1 MAADARFAGDISHE
15 LRTPLMTM
23 LNSMQLIQNHR
34 AELPAAVREP
44 VELLG
49 DDLDRFRRLV
59 IDLLEISRDDGGD
72 QGSREIVRIA
82 DLVRAAAD
90 ATAGRSSHRRSS
102 RTPTGLTLQAD
113 KRRLER
119 VIANLVENAEDHAG
133 GCKGVSVEAGGL
145 GVIVYVDDAGPGI
158 PDRRPRAHLRTLRP
172 GRTGDGQ
179 SRADRPR
186 AGDRR
191 PARPVAP
198 RHDPGRGPP
207 RAAAPASSSNSP
219 PNRSDVSAGE
229 NQLTSLRGDL
239 PWGHGYLP
247 LCLAARPASP
257 PEVRPLAIT
266 ESNHM
271 ITVRGVDIRVG
282 AHLLL
287 SDLSFHISPG
297 DRIGLVGRNGAG
309 KTTLLKT
316 LAGEDRPAAGSISV
330 TGSIGYL
337 PQDPRAADPAV
348 TVTARI
354 LSARGLDVAV
364 QRLRKAEAAMSSAV
378 GEAQERAM
386 AAYARAEAQFQAG
399 GGYAAEAEAA
409 RLAAG
414 VGLPNRALE
423 QPVGELSGG
432 QRRRVEL
439 ARILF
444 AEHDTLLLDEPTNHL
459 DADSV
464 LWLRSFLLGYQG
476 GLVVISHDRE
486 LLAATVNRVFHLD
499 PQRTTIDIHNTGW
512 TKYLDQL
519 ETDER
524 RRDRER
530 STAERKAAVLH
541 AQADKMRAG
550 ATRPSPPRTWRA
562 GRTSCSPTSSRY
574 AGPRGWPG
582 SGCPSRRRPG
592 GPR

>member
-1 MAADARFAGDISHE
+1 
-15 LRTPLMTM
+15 
-23 LNSMQLIQNHR
+23 
-34 AELPAAVREP
+34 
-44 VELLG
+44 
-49 DDLDRFRRLV
+49 
-59 IDLLEISRDDGGD
+59 
-72 QGSREIVRIA
+72 
-82 DLVRAAAD
+82 
-90 ATAGRSSHRRSS
+90 
-102 RTPTGLTLQAD
+102 
-113 KRRLER
+113 
-119 VIANLVENAEDHAG
+119 
-133 GCKGVSVEAGGL
+133 
-145 GVIVYVDDAGPGI
+145 
-158 PDRRPRAHLRTLRP
+158 
-172 GRTGDGQ
+172 
-179 SRADRPR
+179 
-186 AGDRR
+186 
-191 PARPVAP
+191 
-198 RHDPGRGPP
+198 
-207 RAAAPASSSNSP
+207 
-219 PNRSDVSAGE
+219 
-229 NQLTSLRGDL
+229 
-239 PWGHGYLP
+239 
-247 LCLAARPASP
+247 
-257 PEVRPLAIT
+257 
-266 ESNHM
+266 M

-309 KTTLLKT
+309 KTTLMKA
-316 LAGEDRPAAGSISV
+316 LAGEDRPATGSIAV
-330 TGSIGYL
+330 TGSVGYL
-337 PQDPRAADPAV
+337 PQDPRAADPAI

-414 VGLPNRALE
+414 VGLPTRALD

-464 LWLRSFLLGYQG
+464 VWLRSFLLGYSG

-499 PQRTTIDIHNTGW
+499 PQRTTIDVHNTGW
-512 TKYLDQL
+512 KKYLDQL

-524 RRDRER
+524 RRARER
-530 STAERKAAVLH
+530 EYGRTEGGGPP
-541 AQADKMRAG
+541 RAG
-550 ATRPSPPRTWRA
+550 
-562 GRTSCSPTSSRY
+562 
-574 AGPRGWPG
+574 
-582 SGCPSRRRPG
+582 
-592 GPR
+592 